1 MRSLNFIIFGALIL
15 VPALAHAEDMAPAAL
30 NSFSSVPAAVT
41 SAQVLD
47 QNGHVLGKVERVQ
60 TDQNGTPAAVSFK
73 AASSGQTVVVAAA
86 AVSFD
91 GRVLITSSD
100 QPQIAELIKAPTRT
114 AAK

>member
-1 MRSLNFIIFGALIL
+1 MRSLSSIIFGALIE
-15 VPALAHAEDMAPAAL
+15 VPALAKAEDMAPAAL
-30 NSFSSVPAAVT
+30 NSFSSVPTALA

-47 QNGHVLGKVERVQ
+47 QSGHVLGKVERVQ

-73 AASSGQTVVVAAA
+73 AASNGSIIVVAAA

-91 GRVLITSSD
+91 GHVLITSSD
-100 QPQIAELIKAPTRT
+100 QPQIADLIKTPTRT